1 LELAVTWLWLVAAFL
16 VGAWTGVII
25 MAALAANSHADDLA
39 QLQAALW
46 RDAPDAPDE
55 IPW

>member
-1 LELAVTWLWLVAAFL
+1 VTWLWIVAAFL